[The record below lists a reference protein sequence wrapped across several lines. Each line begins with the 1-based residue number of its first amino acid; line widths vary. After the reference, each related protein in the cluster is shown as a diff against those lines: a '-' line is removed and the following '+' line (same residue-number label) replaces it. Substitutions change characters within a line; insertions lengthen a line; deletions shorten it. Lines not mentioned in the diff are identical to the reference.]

1 MKLRCL
7 SLHDIFQD
15 VRDNKRKIVMF
26 GAGVIG
32 QVTVP
37 EMLREHD
44 LLDYIDCYIDND
56 PDKWDS
62 VISLYGRSFNIK
74 SPEYLLH
81 CNDNAVVFVNIS
93 RYAEVVEQLNSMQ
106 CTRNMLCYIMPMICI
121 HDLCSRESAG
131 SPVMRL
137 QPVIPKKIHY
147 MWIGGKQL
155 PDNLQK
161 CIESW
166 KKYCPDYEI
175 IEWNES
181 NYDIKKNRY
190 MAQAYECG
198 AYGFVPDY
206 ARIDILYHEG
216 GIYMDTDVELKR
228 NIDDMLY
235 QDAFCGVEKWQI
247 LNMGGC
253 SGAVKGQTMLGKLL
267 DLRKKICFIDDNGR
281 QNRKTCGF
289 YDTKAALENGYL
301 MNGTTQCI
309 DGMNIYAYD
318 YFHPYDYM
326 SGITNCTSNT
336 HSIHHFN
343 GGWLDEKSKM
353 MNEKTS
359 KEYMQLYNACINN

>member
-32 QVTVP
+32 QITVP
-37 EMLREHD
+37 EILREHD

-56 PDKWDS
+56 VNKWDS
-62 VISLYGRSFNIK
+62 VISLYGRNFQIK

-81 CNDNAVVFVNIS
+81 CGSQTVIFVNIS
-93 RYAEVVEQLNSMQ
+93 RYTEVVEQLKGMQ
-106 CTRNMLCYIMPMICI
+106 CTENMLCYIMPMVCI
-121 HDLCSRESAG
+121 HDLCSKESTG
-131 SPVMRL
+131 VPIMRK

-147 MWIGGKQL
+147 MWIGKKEL
-155 PDNLQK
+155 PANLRK

-175 IEWNES
+175 VEWNES

-235 QDAFCGVEKWQI
+235 QDAFCGVEKWQV

-253 SGAVKGQTMLGKLL
+253 SGALKGQSMIGKLL
-267 DLRKKICFIDDNGR
+267 DLRKEISFIDSGGN
-281 QNRKTCGF
+281 QNRNTCGF
-289 YDTKAALENGYL
+289 YDTKVALENGYL

-326 SGITNCTSNT
+326 SGITNITANT

-343 GGWLDEKSKM
+343 GGWLDEKNKM
-353 MNEKTS
+353 INEKTS